1 MSIVFLSTSPA
12 RGTTRK
18 HPGVADRQQY
28 FYPRPPRG
36 GRPAPIPGR
45 CENMNFYPRP
55 PRGGRQRSAS
65 APSATAKFLSTSPAR
80 GTTWTESPKRP
91 KETTFLSTSPARGTT
106 RTIRHACRQ
115 STFLSTSPARGTT
128 GRRPAGCAG
137 RENFYPR
144 PPRGGRQACPS
155 LMARTRKFLSTSPAR
170 GTTANVT
177 ENTLHFP
184 ATFVTTRYSVQKH
197 AAFLCRMRLFP
208 QRTCTNTLKM
218 ITGPRCEP
226 SGVFLRTAGS
236 HLRLAARSG
245 RFCTD
250 AFTPAK
256 YRPAPI
262 AARGR
267 RVRPWS
273 CTGCRAGKNAGCPH
287 PGR

>member
-1 MSIVFLSTSPA
+1 MPPGSPGQ
-12 RGTTRK
+12 R
-18 HPGVADRQQY
+18 
-28 FYPRPPRG
+28 
-36 GRPAPIPGR
+36 
-45 CENMNFYPRP
+45 NFYPRP
-55 PRGGRQRSAS
+55 PRGGRRPRWAAS
-65 APSATAKFLSTSPAR
+65 LFLST
-80 GTTWTESPKRP
+80 
-91 KETTFLSTSPARGTT
+91 
-106 RTIRHACRQ
+106 
-115 STFLSTSPARGTT
+115 
-128 GRRPAGCAG
+128 
-137 RENFYPR
+137 
-144 PPRGGRQACPS
+144 
-155 LMARTRKFLSTSPAR
+155 FLSTSPAR

-208 QRTCTNTLKM
+208 QHTRTNTLKM
-218 ITGPRCEP
+218 ITGSRCEP

>member
-1 MSIVFLSTSPA
+1 MEIGSIIISIHVPREGDDVWRVYKLSCKRISIHVPREGDDPA
-12 RGTTRK
+12 ASSERPAPT
-18 HPGVADRQQY
+18 D

-36 GRPAPIPGR
+36 GRPTI
-45 CENMNFYPRP
+45 CKNYCVLQDFYPRP
-55 PRGGRQRSAS
+55 PRGGR
-65 APSATAKFLSTSPAR
+65 PLNGK
-80 GTTWTESPKRP
+80 
-91 KETTFLSTSPARGTT
+91 
-106 RTIRHACRQ
+106 ICRRLV
-115 STFLSTSPARGTT
+115 T
-128 GRRPAGCAG
+128 
-137 RENFYPR
+137 
-144 PPRGGRQACPS
+144 
-155 LMARTRKFLSTSPAR
+155 FLSTSPAR

-197 AAFLCRMRLFP
+197 AVFLCRMRLFP
-208 QRTCTNTLKM
+208 QRTCTNILKM

-236 HLRLAARSG
+236 HLRLAARGG